1 MGCRVAFRGTS
12 RPVCHLRIRD
22 TGFTG
27 GGLVVLMVIAAFGLF
42 QISIFIRLR
51 PCCSAVAAGN
61 GLTLYQE
68 AVCVSL
74 VFHILAVRIGLHLK
88 LFADLFAVFVI
99 LVYGLVPFLILG
111 FF

>member
-12 RPVCHLRIRD
+12 RPIGHLRIRD

-27 GGLVVLMVIAAFGLF
+27 GGLVVLMVIAAFRLYR
-42 QISIFIRLR
+42 IAICIRLH
-51 PCCSAVAAGN
+51 CSRGSVTAGN
-61 GLTLYQE
+61 RLILYQE

-88 LFADLFAVFVI
+88 LFTDLFAVFVI
-99 LVYGLVPFLILG
+99 LIYGLVPFLILG

>member
-1 MGCRVAFRGTS
+1 MGCRSALRAAS
-12 RPVCHLRIRD
+12 RAVRYLGIRNS
-22 TGFTG
+22 GFTG
-27 GGLVVLMVIAAFGLF
+27 RTLIILMVIAAFGLF

-51 PCCSAVAAGN
+51 PCSAVAAGN

-88 LFADLFAVFVI
+88 LFTDLFAVFVI
-99 LVYGLVPFLILG
+99 LIYGLVPFLILG

>member
-1 MGCRVAFRGTS
+1 MRCGSALRGAS
-12 RPVCHLRIRD
+12 RAVRYLGIRNS
-22 TGFTG
+22 GFTG
-27 GGLVVLMVIAAFGLF
+27 RALIILMVIAAFGLF

-68 AVCVSL
+68 SVCVSL